1 MSEAAS
7 LRRVGRV
14 WIFGA
19 NINTDLIAPHK
30 AMIAPTREERLA
42 MVFAANRPG
51 WSLQV
56 EAGDLIVAGENFGAG
71 SGRPAARFL
80 GELGIAGV
88 VAESIAG
95 LFLRN
100 AVNSGLPV
108 LECPGIAAAAREGEV
123 LQVDFGS
130 GAVSPED
137 HRFELQGRGLP
148 DELLEIVEA
157 GGVVARLAK
166 AGYLEQER

>member
-1 MSEAAS
+1 M
-7 LRRVGRV
+7 
-14 WIFGA
+14 FGA

-42 MVFAANRPG
+42 LVFSANRPG
-51 WSLQV
+51 WSAKVQF
-56 EAGDLIVAGENFGAG
+56 GDLIVAGENFGAG

-80 GELGIAGV
+80 RELGIAGV

-108 LECPGIAAAAREGEV
+108 LECPDIVAAVREGEV

-130 GAVSPED
+130 GAVAPTD
-137 HRFELQGRGLP
+137 QRFTLHGRGLP
-148 DELLEIVEA
+148 SELLEIVEA
-157 GGVVARLAK
+157 GGVIARLAK
-166 AGYLEQER
+166 AGYLEE